1 MQNCTKYK
9 KCIWIGLGVAV
20 LSLGIAFGK
29 QQFDQCGNK
38 GHPFFNHVRK
48 HKLMANHLVRF
59 LDLTE
64 EQGQQMKELFAG
76 THEQMDKIH
85 AEKEKAHRVLLE
97 EFVSDEFDAAYVENL
112 VSDEDIALV
121 RSLFAETVAGVHD
134 ILTTEQREKLVAHI
148 KDHRAMMEE

>member
-1 MQNCTKYK
+1 MQYCTKYNK
-9 KCIWIGLGVAV
+9 FIWIGLGIAV

-29 QQFDQCGNK
+29 QQFDHCGNK
-38 GHPFFNHVRK
+38 GHPFFHHMRRHK
-48 HKLMANHLVRF
+48 HMANHFVRF

-64 EQGQQMKELFAG
+64 EQEQQIHELFNK

-85 AEKEKAHRVLLE
+85 SEKEKVHRTLLE
-97 EFVSDEFDAAYVENL
+97 EFVGDEFDAAAIEDL

-134 ILTTEQREKLVAHI
+134 ILTAEQREKLVGHI
-148 KDHRAMMEE
+148 KDHRSMEE